1 MAIEPPQQQL
11 LYAHLN
17 DLFHTDLNDYERT
30 VGEITFACDLARDYY
45 GTMLLTGWQGDY
57 GDHTVS
63 LGSRGDKV
71 ALTYNGGPHPE
82 RTVAPRVTT
91 PPRSRP
97 KGGRLP
103 RSDYTRVGRG
113 HDQELDMDMEY
124 DSPPTSLM
132 EAMARAGIKISLGSS
147 STSTST
153 AVYDYINANVG
164 PAASTMKSALRNGKS
179 SIAQVSEFACV
190 TGKSRV

>member
-1 MAIEPPQQQL
+1 MPVLSMLE
-11 LYAHLN
+11 
-17 DLFHTDLNDYERT
+17 
-30 VGEITFACDLARDYY
+30 
-45 GTMLLTGWQGDY
+45 GTI
-57 GDHTVS
+57 
-63 LGSRGDKV
+63 
-71 ALTYNGGPHPE
+71 
-82 RTVAPRVTT
+82 
-91 PPRSRP
+91 
-97 KGGRLP
+97 LP

-153 AVYDYINANVG
+153 AVYDNINANVG

>member
-1 MAIEPPQQQL
+1 M
-11 LYAHLN
+11 
-17 DLFHTDLNDYERT
+17 ERT
-30 VGEITFACDLARDYY
+30 T
-45 GTMLLTGWQGDY
+45 WQGDY

-153 AVYDYINANVG
+153 EEAR
-164 PAASTMKSALRNGKS
+164 T
-179 SIAQVSEFACV
+179 ACHIRIS
-190 TGKSRV
+190 GY